1 MLNYMKKVLS
11 IIIACVIMLFTFAA
25 CSSGSNYLSWKSEDY
40 NKASDAD
47 KLKCV
52 ESFINATLKSRGAD
66 ELSGDELTDS
76 AKAIQE
82 ILENGIDTYPDKTIQ
97 DIIDMGASSSSAA
110 E

>member
-1 MLNYMKKVLS
+1 MKKVLS
-11 IIIACVIMLFTFAA
+11 IFIACAVMLFAFAA
-25 CSSGSNYLSWKSEDY
+25 CGSGSNYLSWKSEDY
-40 NKASDAD
+40 SKASDSE

-52 ESFINATLKSRGAD
+52 ESFINATLKSQGAD
-66 ELSGDELTDS
+66 ELSGDELTTS

-82 ILENGIDTYPDKTIQ
+82 ILENGLDTYPDKSIQ